1 VTVGELTS
9 WANGA
14 AFTVRDTPV
23 TWAEVLGFV
32 SGALCV
38 WLVARQHIANWPIGI
53 ANNVFFLLLF
63 GAAGLYADA
72 GLQVVYVALALY
84 GWWQWLFGDTSSAGR
99 APLTVRRTSGREWAV
114 LAAAGLLGTVALHVL
129 LDWATD
135 STVPFW
141 DAVTTVLS
149 LLATYGQC
157 RKLLESWWLWIAAD
171 LIYLPLYGYKQ
182 LWLTAGLYGVF
193 LALCV
198 VGLVS
203 WRAETRRPV
212 LEGAAA

>member
-1 VTVGELTS
+1 LTT
-9 WANGA
+9 WANTA
-14 AFTVRDTPV
+14 AFTLGSTPV
-23 TWAEVLGFV
+23 TWAEVLGFL
-32 SGALCV
+32 SGAWCV

-53 ANNVFFLLLF
+53 ANNVFFLVLF

-72 GLQVVYVALALY
+72 GLQIVYIALALY
-84 GWWQWLFGDTSSAGR
+84 GWWGWLFGDRIDDRRG
-99 APLTVRRTSGREWAV
+99 PLTVRRTTPREWAV
-114 LAAAGLLGTVALHVL
+114 LAAAGVLGTAALHVL
-129 LDWATD
+129 LDRVTD

-141 DAVTTVLS
+141 DALTTVLS

-171 LIYLPLYGYKQ
+171 VVYIPLYVYKQ

-203 WRAETRRPV
+203 WRGATRPV